1 MNDTTSGGNK
11 MEKGMERAGNF
22 LPRVDDAAGNPN
34 AVDNRMVSLTAPASS
49 AAEQYRSLYYRLERM
64 RELRPLKVV
73 GVTSAMPGEGKTVT
87 TVNLALA
94 AARANPERRILLI
107 DADLRRGQVAQ
118 VLGVRGR
125 PGLAEL
131 LSGENEVRDLVRR
144 FHSTRMAVI
153 TAGSTPEEPTQALAS
168 ARMKQF
174 LKLVRDHF
182 DEVYLDLPP
191 TLPFADATILGHQA
205 DGLLMVV
212 RANHTQAAAVNQ
224 AVDQL
229 AGAPILGCVLNGAEM
244 SDTPYLKSYYQK

>member
-1 MNDTTSGGNK
+1 MDKT
-11 MEKGMERAGNF
+11 MERAGNF
-22 LPRVDDAAGNPN
+22 LPRVDESAGNPN

-125 PGLAEL
+125 PGLSEL
-131 LSGENEVRDLVRR
+131 LSGECEVRDLVRR
-144 FHSTRMAVI
+144 FHATRMAVI
-153 TAGSTPEEPTQALAS
+153 TAGGTPEEPTQALAS

-174 LKLVRDHF
+174 VKLVREHF
-182 DEVYLDLPP
+182 DEVYMDLPP
-191 TLPFADATILGHQA
+191 TLPFADATILGHQV

-212 RANHTQAAAVNQ
+212 RAHVTQASSVTQ

-229 AGAPILGCVLNGAEM
+229 AGAPVLGCVLNGAELN
-244 SDTPYLKSYYQK
+244 DTPYLKNYYQNRK